1 MIDPPNSPDP
11 TRTPLYPSFI
21 LLFHYL
27 KLNGEWI
34 VYAQA
39 LMGALTASM
48 AVKTAQLINRNN
60 LANVFVGILVAI
72 NLPSI
77 FMGNMVAT
85 EIPFTLLLT
94 ISIYYAVKGIR
105 FREEQAIHFSVLF
118 MAIATLCRPISLYFL
133 FLIPVLY
140 FLTSGFGVFTK
151 IKTLILHLVIIS
163 ILIGPWVYR
172 NQQVFGK
179 AFYTNVSE
187 INLLFHTTGQ
197 IRSIAENKPQ
207 KSFELSYRENE
218 LGHLDFVND
227 PAANAYFIDFAR
239 KESKRV
245 ISENPAVFVKM
256 WTTSMVMFFI
266 KPMRAYFNMQL
277 KGVTSYQSIASVES
291 RSEGSL
297 LNKTINNSDTT
308 TLILVLIQLIQL
320 GFIYFGIILSLKYWF
335 KNNLIIF
342 GLLGLLVLYMMAVSG
357 LTEVDGRFRIP
368 IIPILAILSVPAFES
383 FFKRKEKTGHE

>member
-11 TRTPLYPSFI
+11 TRTPLYPGFI

-118 MAIATLCRPISLYFL
+118 MALATLCRPISLYFL
-133 FLIPVLY
+133 FLIPILY
-140 FLTSGFGVFTK
+140 FLTSGFGIFTK
-151 IKTLILHLVIIS
+151 FKTLILHLFIIS
-163 ILIGPWVYR
+163 ICIGPWVYR

-179 AFYTNVSE
+179 AFFTNVSE

-207 KSFELSYRENE
+207 KSFELGYRENE
-218 LGHLDFVND
+218 LGHLDFIND
-227 PAANAYFIDFAR
+227 PTANAYFIDFAR

-245 ISENPAVFVKM
+245 ITENPVVFLKM

-277 KGVTSYQSIASVES
+277 KGNSSYQSIASVES
-291 RSEGSL
+291 RSKGNL
-297 LNKTINNSDTT
+297 LDKTIEKSDAI
-308 TLILVLIQLIQL
+308 TLTLVIIQLIQL
-320 GFIYFGIILSLKYWF
+320 SLIYLGIIMSLKYWF
-335 KNNLIIF
+335 QNNLII
-342 GLLGLLVLYMMAVSG
+342 LGLLSLLVFYMAAVSG

-368 IIPILAILSVPAFES
+368 VIPILAILSVPAFES
-383 FFKRKEKTGHE
+383 FFKTREKNINE